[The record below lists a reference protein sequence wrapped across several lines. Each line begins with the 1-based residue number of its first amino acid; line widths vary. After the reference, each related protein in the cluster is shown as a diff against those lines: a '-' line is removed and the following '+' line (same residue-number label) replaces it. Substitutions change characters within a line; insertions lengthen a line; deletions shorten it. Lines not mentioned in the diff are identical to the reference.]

1 MTTKTGRK
9 DALQQTADELEK
21 VLDQMEEIQALLTP
35 FKEKETELRAKLLD
49 TMKKKGYKYV
59 SATSGLGWGITH
71 GRRTYTIKKGME
83 ETAMQWALND
93 FPAILTISSAKLAQ
107 IVKPMLTP
115 PDFVE
120 EKIGDDFLTVRQ
132 NEIDENNN

>member
-1 MTTKTGRK
+1 MQTKTARK

-21 VLDQMEEIQALLTP
+21 VLDQIEELQALMIP
-35 FKEKETELRAKLLD
+35 FKDKETELRTKLLD

-71 GRRTYTIKKGME
+71 GRHTYTIKKGME

-107 IVKPMLTP
+107 VVKPMLTP
-115 PDFVE
+115 PEFVE

-132 NEIDENNN
+132 NEADED